1 MIEYLLDS
9 DVLIWQL
16 RDQGETVELLA
27 SLSKSGILACSV
39 VSIVEIQAGVRR
51 GEEKKT
57 NALLDSLKTY
67 DVTPAIANLAGT
79 FIRDH
84 RTKGITLDFVDSI
97 IAATAVIHGLTLLT
111 YNVKHYPMP
120 EVTLYGF
127 DTPAVTQPK
136 S

>member
-16 RDQGETVELLA
+16 RDQQETVALLA
-27 SLSKSGILACSV
+27 RLSRTGILTCSV

-51 GEEKKT
+51 GEEEKT

-79 FIRDH
+79 FIRDY
-84 RTKGITLDFVDSI
+84 RAKGITLDFLDSI
-97 IAATAVIHGLTLLT
+97 VAATAAIHGLTLLT

-120 EVTLYGF
+120 EVNLYS
-127 DTPAVTQPK
+127 P
-136 S
+136 